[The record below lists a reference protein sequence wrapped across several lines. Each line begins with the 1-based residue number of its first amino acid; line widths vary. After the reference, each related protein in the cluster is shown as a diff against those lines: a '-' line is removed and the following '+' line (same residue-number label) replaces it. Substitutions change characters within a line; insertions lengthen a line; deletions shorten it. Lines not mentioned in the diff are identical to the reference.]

1 MKIVPVVYED
11 DEILVVDKSA
21 GLAVQGGER
30 VSVALIDILE
40 RQLYYRPFLVHR
52 LDKDTSG
59 LLLVAKTREAAS
71 AYSRLLAGKA
81 VGKSYHAV
89 CAGLP
94 SAATGIIRDP
104 VNVRGASKEAETSF
118 RVLAS
123 AEGFSLLELDLGTGR
138 MHQIRIHLAGIG
150 HPIIG
155 DDKYG
160 DFALNKRYRKERGL
174 RRLLLH
180 ARRLR
185 IPSGADGKLDLI
197 APYPE
202 HFHPYLQCFGL
213 RADPPLY

>member
-1 MKIVPVVYED
+1 MKNLPVVYED
-11 DEILVVDKSA
+11 EEILVVDKPA

-40 RQLYYRPFLVHR
+40 RQLSFRPFLVHR

-59 LLLVAKTREAAS
+59 LLIVAKTREAA
-71 AYSRLLAGKA
+71 AEFSRLLVGKA
-81 VGKSYHAV
+81 VRKTYHAV
-89 CAGLP
+89 CAGCPAPMLG
-94 SAATGIIRDP
+94 TIRDP
-104 VNVRGASKEAETSF
+104 VSVRGASKEAETSY

-150 HPIIG
+150 SPVLG

-160 DFALNKRYRKERGL
+160 DFSLNKRFRKDLGL

-180 ARRLR
+180 ARRLS
-185 IPSGADGKLDLI
+185 IPSRAGGTLDLV

-202 HFHPYLQCFGL
+202 HFRPYLAGF
-213 RADPPLY
+213 DEPPACL